1 MKFNKAT
8 AVSADMIEER
18 TLFHLKYSRGK
29 TMRVATDFD
38 KFWSFAHVVRDLA
51 IDGFTATQEQYLLKD
66 VKRVYYLSMEFLIGK
81 MLERN
86 MLALEIMKPAQEALK
101 RLDIDLR
108 KIISMDI
115 EAGLGNGGLGR
126 LAACFLDSMASMELP
141 AYGYGL
147 RYEHGIFRQE
157 FEDGWQQERP
167 DNWLELGYPWEM
179 VRPEYAMP
187 VFVYGRVENISDTR
201 RGKKPVW
208 TDWQM
213 FKAVPYDIPMI
224 GFNSNTVNML
234 RLWSA
239 RADEGFR
246 LDVFN
251 QGDYVRAVEEK
262 NWAENVTKVLYPSD
276 NTHAGQELRL
286 IQEYFLVSCSIRD
299 IIRRYEKNHRDF
311 SRFVEKNAIQMND
324 THPAL
329 TVAELMRMFCDEYE
343 MPWEKAWEITTKT
356 CAYTNHTLLPEALET
371 WPVELMQRVLPR
383 HLQIIYEINH
393 RFLQRVEMSFPGN
406 AGLIEK
412 VSLIGENGHRNVRM
426 ANLAVVGSHTVN
438 GVAGLHSELL
448 RTRVMPEF
456 NKIYPDKFINVT
468 NGITHRRW
476 LLKCNPELS
485 ALITSKIGRGW
496 ERNLEEL
503 AQLEPFAKDKKF
515 QKDFM
520 AIKRRNKVALAGLIE
535 EKLHVPVHADSLF
548 DVQVKRLH
556 MYKRQLLSAMYLITL
571 YQRIKANPKTEIVP
585 RTFVFAAKAAPGYH
599 LAKRLIKLINSVAAV
614 VNHDPAVAG
623 RLKVVFLPDYN
634 VSLAEK
640 IIPAADLSEQISTA
654 GKEASGTGNMKL
666 SLNGALTIGTWD
678 GANIEIAQ
686 HVGEEN
692 IFIFGHREEELHKLA
707 QDGYNPWTY
716 YDKDIELQNVLEAI
730 RVNAFDPTQ
739 PALFMD
745 LFDDLT
751 RHGDPFFYMADY
763 RLYVEEQAKVEELF
777 RQPDAWAEK
786 AILNVA
792 RMGWFSSDRTI
803 GEYAEKIWKIKP
815 LSIPDPQE
823 PGTK

>member
-1 MKFNKAT
+1 MKCVRNVEVT
-8 AVSADMIEER
+8 AKMIEER
-18 TLFHLKYSRGK
+18 TLFHLRYSRGK
-29 TMRVATDFD
+29 DKFSATDFD
-38 KFWSFAHVVRDLA
+38 MFWSFAHVIRDLA
-51 IDGFTATQEQYLLKD
+51 VDGYTATQHEYLKKD
-66 VKRVYYLSMEFLIGK
+66 VKRVYYLSLEFLIGRL
-81 MLERN
+81 LESN
-86 MLALEIMKPAQEALK
+86 ILAFNVMKPAREALK
-101 RLDIDLR
+101 NLDIDLH
-108 KIISMDI
+108 KILEMDI

-179 VRPEYAMP
+179 VRPEYTMP
-187 VFVYGRVENISDTR
+187 IFVYGRVENISDTR
-201 RGKKPVW
+201 RGKQAVW
-208 TDWQM
+208 TDWQKI
-213 FKAVPYDIPMI
+213 KAVPYDIPII
-224 GFNSNTVNML
+224 GFQNNTVNTL

-251 QGDYVRAVEEK
+251 QGDYIRAVEEK

-276 NTHAGQELRL
+276 NTTAGKELRL
-286 IQEYFLVSCSIRD
+286 IQEYFLCSCSIRD
-299 IIRRYEKNHRDF
+299 IMRRHLKNHSDF
-311 SRFVEKNAIQMND
+311 SNFADKTAIQMND

-329 TVAELMRMFCDEYE
+329 AVAELMRMLCDEHE
-343 MPWEKAWEITTKT
+343 LPWEKAWEITTQT

-371 WPVELMQRVLPR
+371 WPEEMLRRVLPR

-393 RFLQRVEMSFPGN
+393 RFLQRIELNHPGN
-406 AGLIEK
+406 SDLIQK
-412 VSLIGENGHRNVRM
+412 VSIVAENDHRSIRM

-438 GVAGLHSELL
+438 GVAGLHSKLL
-448 RTRVMPEF
+448 RERVMPEF
-456 NKIYPDKFINVT
+456 NEIYPDKFINIT

-485 ALITSKIGRGW
+485 DLITSKIGDTW
-496 ERNLEEL
+496 IHDLKEL
-503 AQLEPFAKDKKF
+503 KKLEPFATDKKF
-515 QKDFM
+515 QKKFM
-520 AIKRRNKVALAGLIE
+520 AIKRQNKIALAETITETLSIS
-535 EKLHVPVHADSLF
+535 VRPDSLF

-556 MYKRQLLSAMYLITL
+556 MYKRQLLSVMHLITL
-571 YQRIKANPKTEIVP
+571 YQRIQANPKVEITP
-585 RTFVFAAKAAPGYH
+585 RTFIFAAKAAPGYH
-599 LAKRLIKLINSVAAV
+599 LAKRLIKLINSIANI
-614 VNHDPAVAG
+614 VNNDSAVAG
-623 RLKVVFLPDYN
+623 RIKVVFLPDYN

-686 HVGEEN
+686 NVGKEN
-692 IFIFGHREEELHKLA
+692 IFIFGHREQELESLTKK
-707 QDGYNPWTY
+707 GYNPWEF
-716 YDKDIELQNVLEAI
+716 YDNDPELQKVLEAI

-745 LFDDLT
+745 IFDDLT

-763 RLYVEEQAKVEELF
+763 RPYMEAQAKVEELF
-777 RQPDAWAEK
+777 RKPPEWAEK

-803 GEYAEKIWKIKP
+803 GEYAEKIWGIEAIC
-815 LSIPDPQE
+815 IPDPVT
-823 PGTK
+823 PNGK

>member
-1 MKFNKAT
+1 MNLNQKN
-8 AVSADMIEER
+8 AVTADMIEQR

-29 TMRVATDFD
+29 TLQVATDFD
-38 KFWSFAHVVRDLA
+38 KFWSFAHVVRDLVV
-51 IDGFTATQEQYLLKD
+51 DGFTATQEEYLQKD

-81 MLERN
+81 LLERN
-86 MLALEIMKPAQEALK
+86 VLALGMMKESTEALK
-101 RLDIDLR
+101 RLDIDMDKVLEL
-108 KIISMDI
+108 DI

-157 FEDGWQQERP
+157 FENGWQQERP

-179 VRPEYAMP
+179 VRPEYTMP

-201 RGKKPVW
+201 RGRQPVW

-224 GFNSNTVNML
+224 GFHANTVNML

-276 NTHAGQELRL
+276 NTNAGQELRL

-299 IIRRYEKNHRDF
+299 TIRRYQKNHSDLT
-311 SRFVEKNAIQMND
+311 RFHEKNAVQMND

-329 TVAELMRMFCDEYE
+329 AVAELMRIFCDEYE
-343 MPWEKAWEITTKT
+343 MPWNKAWEVTTKT

-371 WPVELMQRVLPR
+371 WPVELINRVLPR

-393 RFLQRVEMSFPGN
+393 RFLQKVEMSHPGN
-406 AGLIEK
+406 TEIIKK
-412 VSLIGENGHRNVRM
+412 VSLIEEGSHRSVRM

-438 GVAGLHSELL
+438 GVAGLHSKLL
-448 RTRVMPEF
+448 RERVMPEMSE
-456 NKIYPDKFINVT
+456 IYPDKFINVT

-476 LLKCNPELS
+476 LLKCNPDLS
-485 ALITSKIGRGW
+485 DLITDKIGDGW
-496 ERNLEEL
+496 IKNLGEL
-503 AQLEPFAKDKKF
+503 KKLEKFATDKTF
-515 QKDFM
+515 QKQFM
-520 AIKRRNKVALAGLIE
+520 DIKLSNKKELCQIIE
-535 EKLHVPVHADSLF
+535 NQLGIPVHPESLF

-556 MYKRQLLSAMYLITL
+556 MYKRQLLSTMYLITL
-571 YQRIKANPKTEIVP
+571 YQRIKADPKTDVVP
-585 RTFVFAAKAAPGYH
+585 RTFIFAAKAAPGYH
-599 LAKRLIKLINSVAAV
+599 LAKRLIKLINSVAEV
-614 VNHDPAVAG
+614 VNNDPDVAG

-686 HVGEEN
+686 HVGEDN
-692 IFIFGHREEELHKLA
+692 IFIFGHREEELHSLS
-707 QDGYNPWTY
+707 QEGYNPWTY
-716 YDKDIELQNVLEAI
+716 YDSDPELQKVLEAI
-730 RVNAFDPTQ
+730 RVNAFDPAQ

-763 RLYVEEQAKVEELF
+763 RRYVKAQEKVEALYRTPE
-777 RQPDAWAEK
+777 AWAEK

-803 GEYAEKIWKIKP
+803 KEYAENIWGIEP
-815 LSIPDPQE
+815 ISIPDAEKCPL
-823 PGTK
+823 

>member
-1 MKFNKAT
+1 MNFSKNNT
-8 AVSADMIEER
+8 VSADMIEER

-29 TMRVATDFD
+29 TLHVATDFD

-51 IDGFTATQEQYLLKD
+51 VDGFTATQEEYVQKD
-66 VKRVYYLSMEFLIGK
+66 VKRVYYLSLEFLVGRL
-81 MLERN
+81 LESN
-86 MLALEIMKPAQEALK
+86 MLALNIMAPAREALT
-101 RLDIDLR
+101 RLDIDL
-108 KIISMDI
+108 KKVLEMDI

-157 FEDGWQQERP
+157 FEDGWQRERP

-179 VRPEYAMP
+179 VRPEYTMP
-187 VFVYGRVENISDTR
+187 VFVYGRVENISDTK

-213 FKAVPYDIPMI
+213 FKAVPYDIPII
-224 GFNSNTVNML
+224 GFQTNTVNML

-299 IIRRYEKNHRDF
+299 IIRRYEKNHNDF
-311 SRFVEKNAIQMND
+311 NQFAEKAAIQMND

-329 TVAELMRMFCDEYE
+329 AVAELMRIFCDDYHI
-343 MPWEKAWEITTKT
+343 PWEKAWEITTRT

-371 WPVELMQRVLPR
+371 WPVDLLRRVLPR
-383 HLQIIYEINH
+383 HIQIIYEINH
-393 RFLQRVEMSFPGN
+393 RFLQRVEMSHPGN
-406 AGLIEK
+406 SELIEE
-412 VSLIGENGHRNVRM
+412 VSIIGENGHRNVRM
-426 ANLAVVGSHTVN
+426 ANLAVIGSHKVN
-438 GVAGLHSELL
+438 GVAGLHSRLL
-448 RTRVMPEF
+448 RERVMPEF
-456 NKIYPDKFINVT
+456 NEIYPDKFINIT

-485 ALITSKIGRGW
+485 ELITGKIGNGW

-503 AQLEPFAKDKKF
+503 AKLEPFAKDKKF
-515 QKDFM
+515 QKEFM
-520 AIKRRNKVALAGLIE
+520 AIKHRNKEALAELIE
-535 EKLHVPVHADSLF
+535 EQLHIPVHPESLF

-556 MYKRQLLSAMYLITL
+556 MYKRQLLSTMYLITL
-571 YQRIKANPKTEIVP
+571 YQRIKADPKIDIVP

-599 LAKRLIKLINSVAAV
+599 LAKRLIKLINSVAQV

-686 HVGEEN
+686 NVGEEN
-692 IFIFGHREEELHKLA
+692 IFIFGHREEELQKLE

-716 YDKDIELQNVLEAI
+716 YDNDPELQKVLEAI

-745 LFDDLT
+745 LFDHLT
-751 RHGDPFFYMADY
+751 RHGDPFFYLADY
-763 RLYVEEQAKVEELF
+763 RLYLEAQEKVEALF
-777 RQPDAWAEK
+777 RDQDAWAEK

-803 GEYAEKIWKIKP
+803 GEYAEKIWGIEP
-815 LSIPDPQE
+815 LCVPDPE
-823 PGTK
+823 ELVTE